1 MAADI
6 LTRSGRAVTIE
17 QRQAAFRGIPMEV
30 LLDLQEFCR
39 ANETCFDADARIH
52 ARLEGR
58 RDVWRRIQEHIHL
71 TPAQLMA
78 LFMGRPLLLE

>member
-1 MAADI
+1 VTD
-6 LTRSGRAVTIE
+6 LVTRLGRETTYE
-17 QRQAAFRGIPMEV
+17 QRQDAYRAIPIEA

-39 ANETCFDADARIH
+39 ANESCFDADARIH

-71 TPAQLMA
+71 TPSQLMA